1 MEQPAFDN
9 IIQVG
14 IVVRDAEQTA
24 NQYRKL
30 LGLDDWK
37 VNYVDTRSG
46 IGSNFQRNGATIE
59 AKAKILWMNIGN
71 VELEL
76 IEPQDE
82 DSVYTL
88 FLQEKGPGIHHVMFS
103 TPDYHACK
111 KHMLD
116 NHIGAIGSGELQ
128 QTRFQMFDT
137 QEKLGLICEIA
148 DGGSLT
154 PDGLLR

>member
-1 MEQPAFDN
+1 MEQPLFDN
-9 IIQVG
+9 IIQIG

-46 IGSNFQRNGATIE
+46 IGSVFHRKGASIE
-59 AKAKILWMNIGN
+59 AKAKIVWMNIGN

-82 DSVYTL
+82 DSEYSM

-103 TPDYHACK
+103 TPDYSACK
-111 KHMLD
+111 KRMLD
-116 NHIGAIGSGELQ
+116 NHIGFIGGGELQ

-137 QEKLGLICEIA
+137 QERLGLICEIA

-154 PDGLLR
+154 PDELLQ